1 MLKKKTQN
9 KLSKVIWV
17 VVRDPNTGRFV
28 STRGWDAFNRGGNSR
43 GEELVAAIFLA
54 VISLLIQAFEKA
66 GLVPIPGINIALAL
80 IPAIILITLAEEII
94 EEKYAFLFGYLCCSF
109 IFFLVSLVSFWELV
123 FNFAF
128 PLFIALLFH
137 YFKVI
142 NTYTNETFIDGL
154 LIFLGIIVIVSFALS
169 GWGQSN
175 ILNTSTTTT
184 VNTTTSTSSTSTT
197 STSTSTTTSSTTTI
211 IYKGTCNAFRNFTCG
226 DAYLSQENK
235 LNIIIKQKTIPV
247 MYNIQIG
254 CGNTIQS
261 NGFPSA
267 QFYNETFNLTKGQPK
282 QIDNLTCTGA
292 QNGTFVGYLW
302 LNYTEFSGKP
312 AAINNSYYE
321 SEVAS
326 INIPWLSDIRLIW
339 RKK

>member
-1 MLKKKTQN
+1 M
-9 KLSKVIWV
+9 

-28 STRGWDAFNRGGNSR
+28 STRGWGAFDRGGNSR
-43 GEELVAAIFLA
+43 DEELVVAIFLA
-54 VISLLIQAFEKA
+54 VISLLIQAFEKV
-66 GLVPIPGINIALAL
+66 GLVLILGINIALAL
-80 IPAIILITLAEEII
+80 IPAIILMTLAEEVI
-94 EEKYAFLFGYLCCSF
+94 EEKYAFLFGYWCLSL
-109 IFFLVSLVSFWELV
+109 IFFLVSLVGFWELV
-123 FNFAF
+123 FNFTF

-137 YFKVI
+137 YSEDI
-142 NTYTNETFIDGL
+142 NTYTNETFTVGL
-154 LIFLGIIVIVSFALS
+154 FISLGIIVIVSFALS
-169 GWGQSN
+169 GRGQSN

-197 STSTSTTTSSTTTI
+197 SVSTSTTTSSTTTI
-211 IYKGTCNAFRNFTCG
+211 IYKGACNAFRNFTCG

-235 LNIIIKQKTIPV
+235 LNVIIEQKTIPA

-282 QIDNLTCTGA
+282 QIDNLTCTGV

-302 LNYTEFSGKP
+302 LNYTKFSGKP
-312 AAINNSYYE
+312 TAASNSYYE
-321 SEVAS
+321 MEVAS
-326 INIPWLSDIRLIW
+326 INIP
-339 RKK
+339 